1 MILTGRMAAAD
12 RPTRPTRLI
21 SRPVETLMK
30 AFVRLGCRMVV
41 EGQELLP
48 PAPFIVCTNHRSH
61 VDSVVIMAALDV
73 GFASCGLVAARDYFF
88 GGWRRHLVVS
98 SIFTLIPVERIA
110 TVGSFRR
117 SVLACARFLRA
128 GGQVIVI
135 YPEGSRSQDALLQ
148 PFKRGPA
155 ALSLALGLPIVPG
168 FIEGTERVMPKG
180 GRFVTPSPVRLRV
193 GAALYP
199 AAYVDAATGAPR
211 SREMTAALASAIAGL
226 GRVAPWRP

>member
-1 MILTGRMAAAD
+1 
-12 RPTRPTRLI
+12 
-21 SRPVETLMK
+21 MK
-30 AFVRLGCRMVV
+30 AFVRRGCSMVV

-61 VDSVVIMAALDV
+61 IDSVVIMAALDV

-98 SIFTLIPVERIA
+98 SIFTLIPVERAASI
-110 TVGSFRR
+110 GSFRR
-117 SVLACARFLRA
+117 STLACARFLRA
-128 GGQVIVI
+128 GGRVIVM

-168 FIEGTERVMPKG
+168 FIEGSERVMPKG
-180 GRFVTPSPVRLRV
+180 RRFVVPSPITLRV
-193 GAALYP
+193 GPALHP
-199 AAYVDAATGAPR
+199 AAYTDAATGAPR
-211 SREMTAALASAIAGL
+211 SREMTMALASAVGRL
-226 GRVAPWRP
+226 GCDQA